1 MYIQA
6 KVNYVTFYW
15 ISMNVW
21 LNTCCKHGI
30 FSGSLYFEYIF
41 HRMKSL
47 EVSDGS
53 DSESDTDMKHQ
64 DSTKIYIQPLVDPNG
79 DISDV
84 DSADEEEWNIDNVSV
99 NRLLAS
105 AVLETKPIGKVGI
118 ISV

>member
-1 MYIQA
+1 
-6 KVNYVTFYW
+6 
-15 ISMNVW
+15 
-21 LNTCCKHGI
+21 
-30 FSGSLYFEYIF
+30 
-41 HRMKSL
+41 MKSL

-53 DSESDTDMKHQ
+53 DSESDTDMKNQ

>member
-1 MYIQA
+1 MYVFVKTSQIIA
-6 KVNYVTFYW
+6 NSSEPLTYLKD
-15 ISMNVW
+15 
-21 LNTCCKHGI
+21 
-30 FSGSLYFEYIF
+30 
-41 HRMKSL
+41 L

-53 DSESDTDMKHQ
+53 DSESDTDMKNQ

-105 AVLETKPIGKVGI
+105 AVLETKRIGKAGI

>member
-1 MYIQA
+1 
-6 KVNYVTFYW
+6 
-15 ISMNVW
+15 
-21 LNTCCKHGI
+21 
-30 FSGSLYFEYIF
+30 
-41 HRMKSL
+41 MKSL

-53 DSESDTDMKHQ
+53 DSESDTDMKNQ

-84 DSADEEEWNIDNVSV
+84 DSADEEEWSIDNVSV

-105 AVLETKPIGKVGI
+105 AVLETKRIGKAGI